1 MVHNPVVKPND
12 AEKVTPTV
20 NEGKSTRKPRIGV
33 AQDEFAVPDSF
44 FEPLPDE
51 IFDAFRGE
59 NPK

>member
-33 AQDEFAVPDSF
+33 AQDEFAVPD
-44 FEPLPDE
+44 
-51 IFDAFRGE
+51 
-59 NPK
+59 